1 MPPILQT
8 TQTTL
13 FPQSRIKFLEN
24 ALLIKDIENKILIIA
39 DLHIGYEESVIE
51 TGIFP
56 RIQTHDIIASLSK
69 IFDKLNKQNIRL
81 DKIIILGDLKHEY
94 GKISE
99 AEWRETLY
107 VLDFISK
114 KSKEIIFSPRL
125 FHTHAELSFRKPV
138 MNLSSS
144 EKDAFIISDPPG
156 SKLNNSICGSDSKRL

>member
-81 DKIIILGDLKHEY
+81 DKIIILGDLKNEY
-94 GKISE
+94 GKISDS
-99 AEWRETLY
+99 EWRE
-107 VLDFISK
+107 
-114 KSKEIIFSPRL
+114 
-125 FHTHAELSFRKPV
+125 
-138 MNLSSS
+138 
-144 EKDAFIISDPPG
+144 
-156 SKLNNSICGSDSKRL
+156 